1 MLSKIYAAL
10 SEELIQQRILLR
22 LSQEELGKLVGK
34 SERSIRT
41 YELDKYRGA
50 TLQTLIKIAEALEK
64 HRRDSIF

>member
-10 SEELIQQRILLR
+10 SEELIQQRILLQ

-41 YELDKYRGA
+41 YELNKYRGA
-50 TLQTLIKIAEALEK
+50 TLQRLIKIAEALEK